1 MTEKDLIKNY
11 IEQFR
16 MKYIPERYNQI
27 HLLDELCNDDIDHYI
42 SISNRTDGKSFN
54 YIHAFLNLAV
64 NFNIKLAFFS
74 RNTML
79 RVSYQ
84 TLIEEIIDW
93 SPILNRKDFQFIKP
107 SIYYVTLRYK
117 GDDIAVLSALNDATE
132 IKYFSNY
139 LKHFP
144 IMIYDEFL
152 ALESDYLSDE
162 FERLKTIYESIDRIP
177 NRPYI
182 NKPKIFYFGNAVN
195 FESPILHGL
204 NLFNILEKHTMNTHH
219 IYDNVMLEMNKNE
232 NANNDRN
239 IRAFK
244 SEDDSMTTGQF
255 ERNDHNIAENSEREH
270 IKRNPRK
277 FYIKLRDNYLCV
289 KFNRDTLLIILS
301 IENRMTDDYDY
312 IFNMLLKDNKEDSQ
326 YLNEKYYDDNQ
337 YKKIDKG
344 LYLFENNFSK
354 NFITND
360 FIDLKRLRINK
371 LIREYLKNE
380 SPDLERKE
388 KESQFYDNY
397 IEMSK
402 RAIANKFME

>member
-27 HLLDELCNDDIDHYI
+27 YLLDELCNDDIDHYI

-54 YIHAFLNLAV
+54 YIHAFLNIAI
-64 NFNIKLAFFS
+64 NFNIKLSFFS

-79 RVSYQ
+79 RISYQ

-93 SPILNRKDFQFIKP
+93 SPILNAEDFQFIRTQ
-107 SIYYVTLRYK
+107 YYVTLRYK
-117 GDDIAVLSALNDATE
+117 KEDIAVLSALNDATE

-139 LKHFP
+139 LRHFP

-182 NKPKIFYFGNAVN
+182 KQPKIFYFGNAVN

-204 NLFNILEKHTMNTHH
+204 NLFNILEKHPMNTHK
-219 IYDNVMLEMNKNE
+219 IYGNVMLEMNKNE
-232 NANNDRN
+232 NANDDRN

-255 ERNDHNIAENSEREH
+255 ERNDYNVANHSQREH
-270 IKRNPRK
+270 IKKNPRK
-277 FYIKLRDNYLCV
+277 FYVKLRDNYLSIR
-289 KFNRDTLLIILS
+289 FNRDTFVIILS
-301 IENRMTDDYDY
+301 IDNKMSDDYDY
-312 IFNMLLKDNKEDSQ
+312 IFNILLKDNKEGSQ
-326 YLNEKYYDDNQ
+326 YLNEKYYDDSH
-337 YKKIDKG
+337 YKKIDRG
-344 LYLFENNFSK
+344 IYLFDNNFSK

-380 SPDLERKE
+380 TPDLESKE
-388 KESQFYDNY
+388 KENQFYDNY

-402 RAIANKFME
+402 IAIYKKFME

>member
-1 MTEKDLIKNY
+1 MTEKDLIKNF

-16 MKYIPERYNQI
+16 MKHIPERYNQI
-27 HLLDELCNDDIDHYI
+27 YLLDELCNDDIDHYI

-54 YIHAFLNLAV
+54 YIHAFLNIAI
-64 NFNIKLAFFS
+64 NYGIKLSFFS

-79 RVSYQ
+79 RISYQ

-93 SPILNRKDFQFIKP
+93 SPVLKKEDFQFIRTQ
-107 SIYYVTLRYK
+107 YYVTLRYK
-117 GDDIAVLSALNDATE
+117 KEDIAVLSALNDATE

-162 FERLKTIYESIDRIP
+162 FERLKTIYESIDRVA

-204 NLFNILEKHTMNTHH
+204 NLFNILEKHPMNTHK

-232 NANNDRN
+232 NANDDRN

-255 ERNDHNIAENSEREH
+255 ERNDHNIASVQERNH

-277 FYIKLRDNYLCV
+277 FYVKLRDNYLSV
-289 KFNRDTLLIILS
+289 RFNRDTFLIILS
-301 IENRMTDDYDY
+301 IENRMADDYDY
-312 IFNMLLKDNKEDSQ
+312 IFNMLLKDNKEGSQ
-326 YLNEKYYDDNQ
+326 YLNERYYNDRH
-337 YKKIDKG
+337 YKKIDRG
-344 LYLFENNFSK
+344 HYLFDNNYSK

-360 FIDLKRLRINK
+360 FIDLKSLRINK
-371 LIREYLKNE
+371 LIREYLKYE
-380 SPDLERKE
+380 TPDLESMEKE
-388 KESQFYDNY
+388 KQFYDNY

-402 RAIANKFME
+402 RAISQKFWE

>member
-1 MTEKDLIKNY
+1 MTDKDLIKNY
-11 IEQFR
+11 VEQFR

-27 HLLDELCNDDIDHYI
+27 YLLDELCNDDIDHYI

-54 YIHAFLNLAV
+54 YIHAFLNLAIS
-64 NFNIKLAFFS
+64 FNIKLSFFS

-93 SPILNRKDFQFIKP
+93 SPILNAEDFQFIRTQ
-107 SIYYVTLRYK
+107 YYVTLRYK
-117 GDDIAVLSALNDATE
+117 KEDIAVLSALNDATE

-162 FERLKTIYESIDRIP
+162 FERLKTIYESIDRVA

-204 NLFNILEKHTMNTHH
+204 NLFNILEKHPMNTYK

-232 NANNDRN
+232 NANEDRN

-255 ERNDHNIAENSEREH
+255 ERNDYNVASNSEREH

-277 FYIKLRDNYLCV
+277 FYVKLRDNYLSV
-289 KFNRDTLLIILS
+289 RFNRNTFLIILS
-301 IENRMTDDYDY
+301 IENRMSDDYDY
-312 IFNMLLKDNKEDSQ
+312 IFNMLLKDNKEGSQ
-326 YLNEKYYDDNQ
+326 YLNENYYNDRQ

-344 LYLFENNFSK
+344 FYLFDNNFSK

-360 FIDLKRLRINK
+360 FIELKSLRINK

-380 SPDLERKE
+380 TPDLESKE
-388 KESQFYDNY
+388 KEKQFYDNY

-402 RAIANKFME
+402 RAISQKFWE

>member
-11 IEQFR
+11 VEQFR
-16 MKYIPERYNQI
+16 MKHIPERYNQI
-27 HLLDELCNDDIDHYI
+27 HLLDELCNDELDHYI

-54 YIHAFLNLAV
+54 YVHTFLNLAV
-64 NFNIKLAFFS
+64 NFNIKLCFLS
-74 RNTML
+74 RNMML

-93 SPILNRKDFQFIKP
+93 SPVLKREDFQFIRTQ
-107 SIYYVTLRYK
+107 YYVTLRYK
-117 GDDIAVLSALNDATE
+117 KEDIAVLSSLNDATE

-162 FERLKTIYESIDRIP
+162 YQRLKTIYESIDRLP

-204 NLFNILEKHTMNTHH
+204 NLFNILEKHPINSHN
-219 IYDNVMLEMNKNE
+219 IYGNVMLEMNKNE
-232 NANNDRN
+232 NANDDRN
-239 IRAFK
+239 IRAFS

-255 ERNDHNIAENSEREH
+255 ERNDHNVATPQERNH

-277 FYIKLRDNYLCV
+277 FYVKLRDNYLSV
-289 KFNRDTLLIILS
+289 SFNRDTFMILLS
-301 IENRMTDDYDY
+301 IENRMSDDYDY
-312 IFNMLLKDNKEDSQ
+312 IFNMLLKDNKETSR
-326 YLNEKYYDDNQ
+326 YLNEKYYDDNH

-344 LYLFENNFSK
+344 KYLFDNNFSK

-371 LIREYLKNE
+371 LIREYLKDETPELE
-380 SPDLERKE
+380 SKE
-388 KESQFYDNY
+388 KENQFYDNY

-402 RAIANKFME
+402 RAIAKKFME